1 MLRKAA
7 TVRYLSYILGTLFTI
22 LNLFLI
28 TSLLDI
34 FQFAVWGVANSL
46 IYIFSQLGQLTY
58 VQYIEKYFPNF
69 TKEKMDYYLYKFIK
83 TISSLTTIWLLVLF
97 VLDYVGYFE
106 KFNAN
111 NLFIIFIIISLLT
124 SVEASIEV
132 SSKYLLA
139 LNETRKFDLYEL
151 IVFKLSRLV
160 VFYFLLI
167 NDYKVYYLLLT
178 NLIIRSLFL
187 LSV

>member
-7 TVRYLSYILGTLFTI
+7 TVRYFSYILGTLFTI

-69 TKEKMDYYLYKFIK
+69 TKEKMDYYLYIDTKRVYLPK
-83 TISSLTTIWLLVLF
+83 
-97 VLDYVGYFE
+97 
-106 KFNAN
+106 
-111 NLFIIFIIISLLT
+111 
-124 SVEASIEV
+124 IEDMV
-132 SSKYLLA
+132 
-139 LNETRKFDLYEL
+139 
-151 IVFKLSRLV
+151 
-160 VFYFLLI
+160 
-167 NDYKVYYLLLT
+167 
-178 NLIIRSLFL
+178 
-187 LSV
+187 

>member
-7 TVRYLSYILGTLFTI
+7 TVRYFSYILGTLFTI

-97 VLDYVGYFE
+97 VLEYVGYFE

-111 NLFIIFIIISLLT
+111 NLYIILNHAHQFLKN
-124 SVEASIEV
+124 SV
-132 SSKYLLA
+132 
-139 LNETRKFDLYEL
+139 
-151 IVFKLSRLV
+151 
-160 VFYFLLI
+160 
-167 NDYKVYYLLLT
+167 
-178 NLIIRSLFL
+178 LFQIL
-187 LSV
+187 